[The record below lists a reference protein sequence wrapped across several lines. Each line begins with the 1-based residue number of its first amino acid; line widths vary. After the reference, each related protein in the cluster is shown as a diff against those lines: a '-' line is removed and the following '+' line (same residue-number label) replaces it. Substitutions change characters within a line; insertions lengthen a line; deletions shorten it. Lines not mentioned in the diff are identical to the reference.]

1 MLDLE
6 KVKTIFKKYNKY
18 EVNVDEIQIPEYAL
32 IPLETE
38 NSKSIIYI
46 IEKQKIEEN
55 QILSKNSNIELYT
68 YSPISGI
75 VEKYTQQTFQMVK
88 IKISINQI
96 SRKNKTE
103 KTPIEDEITRE
114 KTLAKL
120 IQLGIPWFNE
130 NSLFQFINKCKK

>member
-18 EVNVDEIQIPEYAL
+18 EVNIDEIQIPEYAL

-88 IKISINQI
+88 N
-96 SRKNKTE
+96 
-103 KTPIEDEITRE
+103 
-114 KTLAKL
+114 
-120 IQLGIPWFNE
+120 
-130 NSLFQFINKCKK
+130 